1 MPKPLL
7 FSRCFLPAL
16 PNLVRTR
23 FAIGCSFFVQGFTFA
38 TWCTRIPD
46 IQAKFALSE
55 AALGSVLL
63 MLPLGQFLAMG
74 VNGGLVAKFGSRKL
88 LLLAGFAYPTL
99 LLAIG
104 LAPNLLLLN
113 TLLFLAGAIANL
125 SNTAVN
131 TQAVQLEHYYK
142 RTIITLFHG
151 MWSIGGLVAVCLK
164 IAMTWLNISTVPHF
178 LLTAASCILL
188 LSFSGGALMSFDR
201 KPPPKAPGETF
212 SLSFLPPLL
221 WIGIAAFGCM
231 ACEGTIYDWNLVYM
245 QEALQLPE
253 TQQNF
258 GYFAYLCTMVSGRFI
273 SDALVNRFGIRAIL
287 TASAVTLLVGFLV
300 LIGAS
305 HVSES
310 LTLTFAIG
318 GCALA
323 GIGTCAVVPLCC
335 SLAGKCQTI
344 PPSISIAIIST
355 IGFFGLL
362 VTPPLI
368 GYIAHQLS
376 LQTAFLFMAGLSV
389 LVLIATN
396 RVTRKQASV

>member
-7 FSRCFLPAL
+7 LSSRFLPAL
-16 PNLVRTR
+16 PNLIRTR
-23 FAIGCSFFVQGFTFA
+23 VAIGCSFFIQGFTFT

-46 IQAKFALSE
+46 IQTKFALSE

-74 VNGGLVAKFGSRKL
+74 INGGLVAKFGSRNL
-88 LLLAGFAYPTL
+88 LLLAGFTYPTL
-99 LLAIG
+99 LLTIG
-104 LAPNLLLLN
+104 LAPNLILLN

-131 TQAVQLEHYYK
+131 TQAVQLEHYYR

-164 IAMTWLNISTVPHF
+164 IAMTWLNVSTVFHF
-178 LLTAASCILL
+178 LITAASCILL

-201 KPPPKAPGETF
+201 KPPKKAPGEKF
-212 SLSFLPPLL
+212 SFAFLPPLL

-245 QEALQLPE
+245 QEALRLPE

-273 SDALVNRFGIRAIL
+273 SDALVNRFGIRTIL
-287 TASAVTLLVGFLV
+287 TASAVTLLIGFLT

-305 HVSES
+305 HTAGNVTLLLAVS
-310 LTLTFAIG
+310 

-335 SLAGKCQTI
+335 SLAGKCKTI

-368 GYIAHQLS
+368 GYIAHKTT
-376 LQTAFLFMAGLSV
+376 LQTAFLLMAILSL
-389 LVLIATN
+389 LVLIATH
-396 RVTRKQASV
+396 RVTRKQD